1 MNHKSIAIFPTD
13 SKSNPM
19 VFASPLQDQVSPL
32 DMVPTGGMTQ
42 IVIHV
47 LKKIEIKASRE
58 RPYLRALVISSLT
71 IKAITAAIV
80 RAIGKGI
87 PTKRRAAL
95 DGKDSRGNPFEV
107 RRAALATMLRIR
119 VTACLVRLVVRDNG
133 NFNFHGRLHP
143 GARKIDQRLLLL
155 LVS

>member
-1 MNHKSIAIFPTD
+1 
-13 SKSNPM
+13 M
-19 VFASPLQDQVSPL
+19 VS
-32 DMVPTGGMTQ
+32 TGGMTQ

-47 LKKIEIKASRE
+47 LKKIEIKASRG

-95 DGKDSRGNPFEV
+95 DRKDTS
-107 RRAALATMLRIR
+107 ATLLRF
-119 VTACLVRLVVRDNG
+119 A
-133 NFNFHGRLHP
+133 GRP
-143 GARKIDQRLLLL
+143 
-155 LVS
+155 